1 MSRGFG
7 SQGHR
12 IPLNFITEATTA
24 IPGIAGCGPKGGWKT
39 GSFCEEM
46 LCCCAKIL
54 EDDPCGP
61 KNGILRCGG
70 DCGRKVPGSHKTSS
84 IFILS
89 SSNLN
94 IQHRVNHGSIPFQT
108 SSRGGADGQL
118 ISGVSRL
125 RLYNNWPSVPVDLVS
140 WPTTGDR
147 RDFLRRL
154 RLFSHRISNPV
165 NPCPKLSKMLVE
177 WILHDFTIGFYW
189 HPTRFK
195 RIEVWGDWWGDA
207 NNQAGKPEVQ
217 VVASPGHAKVA
228 YLQHWRTSTLPLS
241 DSELCSCSFGL
252 LPNWVWVQHGPMD
265 VKPI

>member
-1 MSRGFG
+1 MGFCDVVVIVVEKFLALIKL
-7 SQGHR
+7 H
-12 IPLNFITEATTA
+12 
-24 IPGIAGCGPKGGWKT
+24 
-39 GSFCEEM
+39 
-46 LCCCAKIL
+46 
-54 EDDPCGP
+54 
-61 KNGILRCGG
+61 
-70 DCGRKVPGSHKTSS
+70 
-84 IFILS
+84 LS
-89 SSNLN
+89 SSYL
-94 IQHRVNHGSIPFQT
+94 HRISTFNTGSIMGQSHSKHHPG
-108 SSRGGADGQL
+108 GGADGQL